1 MSSQTIDTTRIQP
14 DGPGAYLVPS
24 ATNDRIAYRVSL
36 SPMHCTCPAFAYR
49 SGPCKHLTAVEN
61 LYAATP
67 IDLEGDEASDV
78 EAWYAKAKRL
88 DLEDI
93 LARTCERMG
102 GKGLEES
109 PLGHLLQAWQQR
121 RQAMRCGRGG
131 KHHHALHLHGRG
143 CAVCVPRGRPDERR

>member
-1 MSSQTIDTTRIQP
+1 MSSQIDTARIQS

-24 ATNDRIAYRVSL
+24 ATDDTMTFRVAL
-36 SPMHCTCPAFAYR
+36 SPARCTCPAFTYR
-49 SGPCKHLTAVEN
+49 PGPCKHLTAVEE
-61 LYAATP
+61 LYATTP
-67 IDLEGDEASDV
+67 IELDGEEDPYV

-109 PLGHLLQAWQQR
+109 PLGHLLQAWRDEPPWDAYRPCVSPQQLESIGR
-121 RQAMRCGRGG
+121 YVVQQLSRSFAQAMEG
-131 KHHHALHLHGRG
+131 
-143 CAVCVPRGRPDERR
+143 